1 VVKVKASKLVEEIQK
16 LIEKH
21 GDCDVY
27 YCDDEKLT
35 GFDSADIIEQ
45 KTYGFGNKT
54 KIFYIE

>member
-1 VVKVKASKLVEEIQK
+1 MKATKVIENLQK

-27 YCDDEKLT
+27 YHDYEQIT

-45 KTYGFGNKT
+45 KVYGFGNDT